1 MKIVS
6 FARTSFSDNR
16 LKPFAANDTTTT
28 SPISTT
34 TTFSSTTSKEHWSD
48 LVLLIGGNGY
58 ARGTGVEGSII
69 LFILLAPY
77 ASCFST
83 FVTAMVIT
91 RDSAGVSDDKGSII
105 LLLFHLNCLPQY
117 KLGSMKASHCS
128 SLLCHSLALDIPQ
141 SNSTF
146 IKLKYHFRCGALLA
160 AMFYPV
166 SPSRGTALRRL
177 RRGSRSLMT
186 IQYKYFLK
194 GFFFDERVP
203 TYQIIHQACATLIIQ
218 G

>member
-1 MKIVS
+1 MMKIVS

-28 SPISTT
+28 SPIPTTTTT

-69 LFILLAPY
+69 LFILLDPY

-105 LLLFHLNCLPQY
+105 FLLFHLNCLPPIQTGVDESIT
-117 KLGSMKASHCS
+117 LFV
-128 SLLCHSLALDIPQ
+128 IVP
-141 SNSTF
+141 F
-146 IKLKYHFRCGALLA
+146 I
-160 AMFYPV
+160 
-166 SPSRGTALRRL
+166 
-177 RRGSRSLMT
+177 RS
-186 IQYKYFLK
+186 
-194 GFFFDERVP
+194 
-203 TYQIIHQACATLIIQ
+203 
-218 G
+218 